1 MKVLSIVSATLLAGT
16 ALAGDIT
23 LPAPVK
29 EGGKPL
35 MTLLAERKSSRS
47 FSEKEIP
54 LQTLSDLFWAANGIN
69 RPDGRRTAPSAMNRQ
84 EIDLSAVMKNGT
96 FRYEAQGHKLVEVTS
111 DDLRKT
117 SGLPGFSG
125 TAPLTI
131 ISVVNGSKQNIKE
144 KTASARLGAVDCG
157 FIGQNIYLFCA
168 SAGLNTVYLG
178 TLNAPALGASL
189 KLNEGSEA
197 FFAQTVGYP
206 AE

>member
-1 MKVLSIVSATLLAGT
+1 MKALSILSATLLAGT
-16 ALAGDIT
+16 AMAGDIT
-23 LPAPVK
+23 LPAPAK

-35 MTLLAERKSSRS
+35 MTALAERKSSRS
-47 FSEKEIP
+47 FSEKGIP

-84 EIDLSAVMKNGT
+84 EIDLYAVMKNGT
-96 FRYEAQGHKLVEVTS
+96 FRYEAQGHKLVEVTTE
-111 DDLRKT
+111 DLRKT

-144 KTASARLGAVDCG
+144 KAASARLGAVDCG
-157 FIGQNIYLFCA
+157 FIGQNIYLFCT

-178 TLNAPALGASL
+178 TLNAQALAASL
-189 KLNEGSEA
+189 KLGEGSEA